1 MFACS
6 EETLSKE
13 LINLTLNMLEGGRAS
28 HVLTSCVLQGYR
40 AKRLAVPHRLEEK
53 VGELGAYAWA
63 SAQRRHPSSFP
74 FVRPHT
80 PALIA

>member
-40 AKRLAVPHRLEEK
+40 AKRLAVPHR
-53 VGELGAYAWA
+53 GEGRRTRCVRLGL
-63 SAQRRHPSSFP
+63 STVSRTPCPSHS
-74 FVRPHT
+74 
-80 PALIA
+80 

>member
-28 HVLTSCVLQGYR
+28 HVLTSCVLQGCR
-40 AKRLAVPHRLEEK
+40 AKRLAV
-53 VGELGAYAWA
+53 
-63 SAQRRHPSSFP
+63 QRRRSENSVRTPGPQHSLTHPMSFP